1 MTHKLETTANSASTA
16 DATSDGV
23 VKRLEDAVSAG
34 LTRLSGDRLA
44 RVRGANELIA
54 DLSRRG
60 LLKKQEF
67 GSPTSAD
74 LEKRYC
80 AALKR

>member
-1 MTHKLETTANSASTA
+1 MTTNSSSIA
-16 DATSDGV
+16 DATSDSV
-23 VKRLEDAVSAG
+23 VKQLEGVISAERA
-34 LTRLSGDRLA
+34 RLSGEKLA

-54 DLSRRG
+54 DLGRRG

-67 GSPTSAD
+67 GSSTPAD